1 MLNLELIS
9 PVQIAVQPASTLPG
23 IAVVPNPKV
32 SLDLGRQIARIVP
45 QQTPT
50 DAHSR
55 RNEVPQIPLSDNV
68 GAAVELT
75 GIDGRRTSRDSAR
88 DVGTLKVRTHQD
100 RTRGIRRAGQEA
112 LGTPQ
117 KQIVSDQPIMPTLLA
132 CYGRRPWGSRGFK
145 TAIVSLHEGTH
156 GTKPIGTDLPGNAGR
171 KQSSQSLTDGVGAG
185 VK

>member
-1 MLNLELIS
+1 QKKEGVITDSPFVHDSRLPNLELIS

-55 RNEVPQIPLSDNV
+55 RNEVPQIPLSEDV
-68 GAAVELT
+68 GAAVEMT
-75 GIDGRRTSRDSAR
+75 GIDGGRTSRSSAPG
-88 DVGTLKVRTHQD
+88 VAPLKVRAHQV
-100 RTRGIRRAGQEA
+100 RTRGFSGAGQET

-117 KQIVSDQPIMPTLLA
+117 KQIVT
-132 CYGRRPWGSRGFK
+132 
-145 TAIVSLHEGTH
+145 
-156 GTKPIGTDLPGNAGR
+156 
-171 KQSSQSLTDGVGAG
+171 
-185 VK
+185 